1 MSENGRTNKNNSGWA
16 RVVCA
21 CKHGWGDQ
29 LCFYY
34 RLGGRESP
42 PVWLTLG
49 RYPDMSL
56 ATARR
61 MRDQCREWLAENL
74 DPRRQIK
81 LAAEKLCNQ

>member
-1 MSENGRTNKNNSGWA
+1 M
-16 RVVCA
+16 
-21 CKHGWGDQ
+21 GDQ

-81 LAAEKLCNQ
+81 LAAEKTMQPVTVKGCAVLLVRQSRHNSQKRA